1 MDKGFYFYSKGS
13 GHYDPFIFQKDTF
26 PENNITAVSIIRMII
41 CGYEVLFW
49 SFMCLASDQSLQKGS
64 FLVSN

>member
-13 GHYDPFIFQKDTF
+13 GYYDPFIFQKDTF

-49 SFMCLASDQSLQKGS
+49 SFMWWTSDQSLQKGS